1 MEMLVELWMW
11 LILVLM
17 LAMIVIQNVGL
28 KERLTELEAKLRR

>member
-1 MEMLVELWMW
+1 MLVELWMW

>member
-1 MEMLVELWMW
+1 MLVELWMW

-17 LAMIVIQNVGL
+17 LAMIVVQNVGL